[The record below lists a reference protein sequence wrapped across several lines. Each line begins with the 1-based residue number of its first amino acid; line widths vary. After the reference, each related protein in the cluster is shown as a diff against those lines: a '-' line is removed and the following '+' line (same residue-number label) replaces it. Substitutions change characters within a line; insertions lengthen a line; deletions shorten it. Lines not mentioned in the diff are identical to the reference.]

1 MATQKE
7 ANKAREQHH
16 KLLISKGVH
25 SIGID
30 VIGKKGSKN
39 FGVIAMIEK
48 KTDDLPEVL
57 TITTGKKK
65 VEVPLITQ
73 VHKKFKAE

>member
-1 MATQKE
+1 M
-7 ANKAREQHH
+7 
-16 KLLISKGVH
+16 
-25 SIGID
+25 
-30 VIGKKGSKN
+30 IGKKGSKN
-39 FGVIAMIEK
+39 FGVIAMVEK